1 MMLVGAGN
9 SLMAC
14 NMEDAGFTESIV
26 ISNPTYSTLSLANT
40 NFSGLKVIPL
50 LEQCS
55 KNLHVFQKLPS
66 TVLSHWH
73 TSSMHLTKSLVPL
86 KMSSILLEYASDDA
100 NQPIGHTL

>member
-1 MMLVGAGN
+1 MLGG
-9 SLMAC
+9 SELLDGL
-14 NMEDAGFTESIV
+14 MEDAGFTESMV
-26 ISNPTYSTLSLANT
+26 ISNTTYCTVSLE

-55 KNLHVFQKLPS
+55 KNLHAFQKLPS

-86 KMSSILLEYASDDA
+86 NISSYLLEYASCDA
-100 NQPIGHTL
+100 SQPCGH